1 MANEQNLTP
10 NETRTPSERRR
21 NASIAGKA
29 SGKARRQKRAIKDCM
44 ETLLSLPAAGAYKD
58 LASEFGI
65 GDDDIDNHMLLVTSI
80 FRKAVIEGD
89 VAAFREIL
97 KLQGEDKSE
106 SDIKEQQA
114 RIDKLKAETQNIK
127 GTSEDAENQ
136 DDGFIDALTERVDDV
151 WRDD

>member
-1 MANEQNLTP
+1 MANEQNLITQ
-10 NETRTPSERRR
+10 NNRTESERR
-21 NASIAGKA
+21 AIAQKGGKA

-58 LASEFGI
+58 LASEFGV
-65 GDDDIDNHMLLVTSI
+65 GEDIDNHMLLVTSI
-80 FRKAVIEGD
+80 YRKAIIEGD

-97 KLQGEDKSE
+97 KLTGEDKSE

-136 DDGFIDALTERVDDV
+136 DDGFIDALSERVDDV
-151 WRDD
+151 WQDD

>member
-1 MANEQNLTP
+1 MANEQNLITQ
-10 NETRTPSERRR
+10 NNRTKSEQRE
-21 NASIAGKA
+21 IAQKGGKA

-136 DDGFIDALTERVDDV
+136 DDGFIEALNERVDDV